1 MPPAASPPPVPDR
14 RAFLQRGAALLLA
27 AGLTPSGLAALAAS
41 TPAPS
46 PANLDAT
53 TPAIAAFGWRVSV
66 QHWTY
71 RRVPLFDSLALA
83 AEVGLRHFEPR
94 SILPLDARR
103 PGQNADETMPA
114 DARRELRARIADLGL
129 TFPSVYADFTGQPD
143 QAKRSLD
150 FWQDFGV
157 RDVISEPPPKSVAML
172 QELFAARGMRLALH
186 NHQRTKSEYWHPFIV
201 TDHCKDLGP
210 HIGACC
216 DVGQWTRSNL
226 SPVESLRHLRGRQI
240 SFHLKDVLT
249 KGDLDCRNTV
259 IGEGAAECAASLAEL
274 KDHGYRGLVSV
285 DFEHDTPDLQSDMR
299 KNIVFIDTI
308 ARRLL
313 A

>member
-1 MPPAASPPPVPDR
+1 MSASSPASPDR
-14 RAFLQRGAALLLA
+14 RAFLQRGSALLLA
-27 AGLTPSGLAALAAS
+27 AGLSPSALADLAAS

-46 PANLDAT
+46 SATPDAT
-53 TPAIAAFGWRVSV
+53 TPAIAALGWRVSV
-66 QHWTY
+66 QNWTY
-71 RRVPLFDSLALA
+71 RRVPLFDGLALA
-83 AEVGLRHFEPR
+83 AEVGLRCFEPR
-94 SILPLDARR
+94 SILKLDARR
-103 PGQNADETMPA
+103 PGQNVDETMP
-114 DARRELRARIADLGL
+114 DEARRELRARIDDLGIS
-129 TFPSVYADFTGQPD
+129 FPSVYADFNGQPD
-143 QAKRSLD
+143 QAKRLLD
-150 FWQDFGV
+150 FWQAFGV
-157 RDVISEPPPKSVAML
+157 RDVVSEPPPKSVAMI
-172 QELFAARGMRLALH
+172 QEEFAARGMRLALH

-226 SPVESLRHLRGRQI
+226 SPIESLRQLRGRQI

-259 IGEGAAECAASLAEL
+259 IGEGAAECAACLAEL
-274 KDHGYRGLVSV
+274 KDHGYRGLVSI

-299 KNIVFIDTI
+299 KNIAFIDTI